1 MLSCSNIGLCLL
13 SCCFF
18 ACCKSCS
25 QALLNDTLRQGAAA
39 KSPLTC
45 RELALS
51 QPCLGK
57 KPLSRSGNTL
67 LLTFQILPPV
77 SPFPQGFAAGPFL
90 LWMTPPSPALRQG
103 GTGTGQSP
111 GKEPGLGAAFAWAEV
126 SPLCPA
132 GELQGWGGEHS

>member
-90 LWMTPPSPALRQG
+90 LWMTHTHTHTPHPRPQARRHRDG
-103 GTGTGQSP
+103 A
-111 GKEPGLGAAFAWAEV
+111 EPWEGAG
-126 SPLCPA
+126 A
-132 GELQGWGGEHS
+132 GSGFRMG